1 LPCPSVGCVVEGVF
15 FFTMIRALIM
25 DFDGLILD
33 TEGPAYQSWLEIF
46 EEFGAELPLSVW
58 ETWIGGSPHGF
69 DPCGYLEGQVGH
81 SVDRE
86 GLTRRALE
94 REEELIEAKGVL
106 PGVEG
111 YIADA
116 KRLGLKLGLAS
127 SSDCEWVFKYLEKLG
142 LGDKFDCIKCADD
155 VEKVKPELD
164 LYLAVL
170 EGLDVPPQEAIAL
183 EDSPNGITSAQ
194 AAGLFCVVVPNAL
207 TLRLHTD
214 HADLRLDSLA
224 DVALGDLLA
233 QIQDDR

>member
-1 LPCPSVGCVVEGVF
+1 MEGASFVI
-15 FFTMIRALIM
+15 MIRALIM

-46 EEFGAELPLSVW
+46 EEYGAELPLSVW

-69 DPCGYLEGQVGH
+69 DPCGYLEGRVGR

-86 GLTRRALE
+86 GLTRRALD

-106 PGVEG
+106 PGVEE

-116 KRLGLKLGLAS
+116 QRLGLKLGLAS
-127 SSDCEWVFKYLEKLG
+127 SSDCEWVFKYLEQLG
-142 LGDKFDCIKCADD
+142 LRDKFDCIKCADD
-155 VEKVKPELD
+155 VQKVKPAPD

-170 EGLDVPPQEAIAL
+170 DGLVLPPQEAIAL

-194 AAGLFCVVVPNAL
+194 AAGLFCVAVPNAL
-207 TLRLHTD
+207 TLRLRTN
-214 HADLRLDSLA
+214 HADLRLDSLE
-224 DVALGDLLA
+224 DLPLEELVRRV
-233 QIQDDR
+233 QIRGT